1 MRQLL
6 SILMLFLSV
15 SVFGQKQKEAIFDF
29 SNPSYLNLTGDGD
42 INLNSSDFTKGKIKM
57 SFARLENS
65 FGVYYLN
72 NNGDYN
78 LQVFRGG
85 RVLLEG
91 IKDAAIQSVSFT
103 FSNFGDFTVVDKE
116 TGIWDSNEGIW
127 NCNGDNNVQSVMFK
141 NSGDASL
148 IKTVKVTYI
157 EIAEVLVPIVES
169 SQFKVSSF
177 KDLTLKFASDMTK
190 KGTSELKIEGPD
202 GSHPLLVNVDKSTVK
217 LSVDKAIATDGTYT
231 IQIPKGYFAD
241 KDDYSNKALTY
252 TIVVDTPKNILN
264 FESVNPIQGEIE
276 RLLNPITLSYGESIK
291 DFSADLIMKK
301 DGENDIPITLK
312 RNAANSK
319 QVDITFDIPEGI
331 TEKGIYTIEVP
342 EKTITN
348 QLGKLY
354 NPTFV
359 LTYKVGYIS
368 DSETMKKAKALLT
381 QKGIGYPA
389 VDSESRVALENLT
402 TATEVPSD
410 EDLAK
415 AIARFYK
422 ETKVEL
428 PAVGKWY
435 YISNLSPAGKSL
447 YLKIDGEG
455 TIGVTEKKGDATA
468 FEVAEPMLFKTI
480 EGKYLFPAAK
490 LQGDA
495 TDKVLKLEKLAISD
509 LDITKQMGLLN
520 LYGYFNTTPLGK
532 VLNAYLAVNHEKNEL
547 ITDDHDSAP
556 TFTEAYST
564 ATQFVETVK
573 PDRLIDMK
581 YTAKPTDIRDSM
593 DELTLTFDEKEG
605 LNMEEGSVAK
615 LCKEDGTEIKSLK
628 LTVDAEKANVIHIDV
643 ASVENGKYLIAFP
656 EGALSYKESG
666 IEYKNNKIN
675 VAIKVEKTV
684 ITPEDFFNYTYS
696 GMYYSPV
703 ADVIKDVDLNNF
715 TIGNSHYN
723 YPDQPQGLMVDETKE
738 VLLMQIDLGKLIRKG
753 HFKRVD
759 AMPGVVDC
767 PEAYQIVLDSPILE
781 GELKADIYTFVMPKA
796 TYGDYNFGKYLQDP
810 ASVTPEQCYVN
821 KEYTVSFNINNDKAT
836 GIRNVKVDGVKNGII
851 YDIYGRKVTK
861 INQSG
866 IYIINGKKVIK
877 K

>member
-368 DSETMKKAKALLT
+368 DSKTMKKAKALLT

-455 TIGVTEKKGDATA
+455 TLVLQKKKT
-468 FEVAEPMLFKTI
+468 MLQPLRWQSQCCSRQLKVSIFSQ
-480 EGKYLFPAAK
+480 
-490 LQGDA
+490 LQSCR
-495 TDKVLKLEKLAISD
+495 VML
-509 LDITKQMGLLN
+509 Q
-520 LYGYFNTTPLGK
+520 
-532 VLNAYLAVNHEKNEL
+532 
-547 ITDDHDSAP
+547 
-556 TFTEAYST
+556 
-564 ATQFVETVK
+564 
-573 PDRLIDMK
+573 
-581 YTAKPTDIRDSM
+581 IR
-593 DELTLTFDEKEG
+593 
-605 LNMEEGSVAK
+605 
-615 LCKEDGTEIKSLK
+615 
-628 LTVDAEKANVIHIDV
+628 
-643 ASVENGKYLIAFP
+643 Y
-656 EGALSYKESG
+656 
-666 IEYKNNKIN
+666 
-675 VAIKVEKTV
+675 
-684 ITPEDFFNYTYS
+684 
-696 GMYYSPV
+696 
-703 ADVIKDVDLNNF
+703 
-715 TIGNSHYN
+715 
-723 YPDQPQGLMVDETKE
+723 
-738 VLLMQIDLGKLIRKG
+738 
-753 HFKRVD
+753 
-759 AMPGVVDC
+759 
-767 PEAYQIVLDSPILE
+767 
-781 GELKADIYTFVMPKA
+781 
-796 TYGDYNFGKYLQDP
+796 
-810 ASVTPEQCYVN
+810 
-821 KEYTVSFNINNDKAT
+821 
-836 GIRNVKVDGVKNGII
+836 
-851 YDIYGRKVTK
+851 
-861 INQSG
+861 
-866 IYIINGKKVIK
+866 
-877 K
+877 

>member
-410 EDLAK
+410 EELTK

-428 PAVGKWY
+428 PTVGKWY

-455 TIGVTEKKGDATA
+455 TIGVTEKKDDATA

-532 VLNAYLAVNHEKNEL
+532 VLNLN
-547 ITDDHDSAP
+547 SA
-556 TFTEAYST
+556 
-564 ATQFVETVK
+564 
-573 PDRLIDMK
+573 
-581 YTAKPTDIRDSM
+581 
-593 DELTLTFDEKEG
+593 TL
-605 LNMEEGSVAK
+605 
-615 LCKEDGTEIKSLK
+615 
-628 LTVDAEKANVIHIDV
+628 
-643 ASVENGKYLIAFP
+643 
-656 EGALSYKESG
+656 
-666 IEYKNNKIN
+666 
-675 VAIKVEKTV
+675 
-684 ITPEDFFNYTYS
+684 
-696 GMYYSPV
+696 
-703 ADVIKDVDLNNF
+703 
-715 TIGNSHYN
+715 
-723 YPDQPQGLMVDETKE
+723 
-738 VLLMQIDLGKLIRKG
+738 
-753 HFKRVD
+753 
-759 AMPGVVDC
+759 
-767 PEAYQIVLDSPILE
+767 
-781 GELKADIYTFVMPKA
+781 
-796 TYGDYNFGKYLQDP
+796 
-810 ASVTPEQCYVN
+810 
-821 KEYTVSFNINNDKAT
+821 
-836 GIRNVKVDGVKNGII
+836 
-851 YDIYGRKVTK
+851 
-861 INQSG
+861 
-866 IYIINGKKVIK
+866 
-877 K
+877 

>member
-15 SVFGQKQKEAIFDF
+15 SVFGQKQKEVTFDF
-29 SNPSYLNLTGDGD
+29 SNPSSLGISGDGD
-42 INLNSSDFTKGKIKM
+42 INLNLSEFTKGKIKL
-57 SFARLENS
+57 SFVRLENS
-65 FGVYYLN
+65 FGVYCHKSKDGYT
-72 NNGDYN
+72 
-78 LQVFRGG
+78 LQMFRGS
-85 RVLLEG
+85 RLLLKG
-91 IKDAAIQSVSFT
+91 IKDAAIQSVSFAFDT
-103 FSNFGDFTVVDKE
+103 FGDFTVVNKE
-116 TGIWDSNEGIW
+116 TGKWDSKEGVW

-141 NSGDASL
+141 NSGESSF
-148 IKTVKVTYI
+148 IKAVKVTYI
-157 EIAEVLVPIVES
+157 EIAEVLEPIVES
-169 SQFKVSSF
+169 TQFKVSSF
-177 KDLTLKFASDMTK
+177 KDITLKFASDMTQ
-190 KGTSELKIEGPD
+190 KGASELQIEGPD

-217 LSVDKAIATDGTYT
+217 LSVDKAIDTDGTYT

-241 KDDYSNKALTY
+241 KDGYSNKALTY

-264 FESVNPIQGEIE
+264 FESVNPVQGEIE
-276 RLLNPITLSYGESIK
+276 RLVNPITLSYGESIK
-291 DFSADLIMKK
+291 EFSANLIMKK
-301 DGENDIPITLK
+301 DGEKKIPITLK

-331 TEKGIYTIEVP
+331 NEKGIYTIEIP

-354 NPTFV
+354 NPAFV

-368 DSETMKKAKALLT
+368 DSETMKKAKTLLT

-389 VDSESRVALENLT
+389 VDSESRVALEKLT
-402 TATEVPSD
+402 TATDVPSD
-410 EDLAK
+410 EELAK
-415 AIARFYK
+415 AIDNFYK
-422 ETKVEL
+422 ETNVEL
-428 PAVGKWY
+428 PTVGKWY
-435 YISNLSPAGKSL
+435 YITNLSPAGKSL
-447 YLKIDGEG
+447 YLKIDAQG
-455 TIGVTEKKGDATA
+455 TIGVTEKKDDATA
-468 FEVAEPMLFKTI
+468 FVVAEPMSFKTI

-495 TDKVLKLEKLAISD
+495 TDKELKLEKLATSD

-520 LYGYFNTTPLGK
+520 LYGYFNTTPAGK
-532 VLNAYLAVNHEKNEL
+532 VLNAYLAVNHEKNVL
-547 ITDDHDSAP
+547 VTDDHDSAP

-581 YTAKPTDIRDSM
+581 YTAKPTDIRDGM

-605 LNMEEGSVAK
+605 LKMAEGTIAK
-615 LCKEDGTEIKSLK
+615 LCKEDGTEIESLK
-628 LTVDAEKANVIHIDV
+628 LTVDAEKTNVIHVDV

-656 EGALSYKESG
+656 EGALSYMESG
-666 IEYKNNKIN
+666 IEYKNKKFN

-703 ADVIKDVDLNNF
+703 ADYIKDVDLNNF
-715 TIGNSHYN
+715 TIGNSHYY
-723 YPDQPQGLMVDETKE
+723 YPEKPQGLMVDETKE
-738 VLLMQIDLGKLIRKG
+738 VLLMQVDLGKLIRKG

-759 AMPGVVDC
+759 AMPGVADC
-767 PEAYQIVLDSPILE
+767 PEAYQIVLDSPIIE
-781 GELKADIYTFVMPKA
+781 GELKADIYTFVIPKA

-821 KEYTVSFNINNDKAT
+821 NEYTVSFNINNDKTT
-836 GIRNVKVDGVKNGII
+836 GIRDVKVDGVKNGII

-866 IYIINGKKVIK
+866 IYIVNGKKVIK